1 MIKFGSY
8 STTLM
13 IPFNEFYNQFNEELH
28 FKLQGIKKKWFNPI
42 TVEQNTPKYIRV
54 WERKALHCNYYPDEQ
69 GNTVVEYTAEMTV
82 LSLLIWIT
90 SLFFLV
96 GFVFFPFYF
105 FGNKFAASL
114 CKKKVFKNGPS
125 CIRSILSSSNIKN
138 EPEINLTKKTTV
150 PPPVKNNADL
160 PPRAKKITPPPAPK
174 KTVAEMYY
182 VLINDEQK
190 GPFTIEK
197 IGLLIEVDQVNT
209 TSLVWKEGMSD
220 WVNASQIERINEFF
234 E

>member
-1 MIKFGSY
+1 
-8 STTLM
+8 M
-13 IPFNEFYNQFNEELH
+13 IPFNEFYNVFNEELH

-42 TVEQNTPKYIRV
+42 TIEKNTPEYIRV
-54 WERKALHCNYYPDEQ
+54 WERKALHCNYYPDAQ

-82 LSLLIWIT
+82 LSLLIWVT

-105 FGNKFAASL
+105 FGNRFAASL
-114 CKKKVFKNGPS
+114 CRKKVFKNGPG
-125 CIRSILSSSNIKN
+125 CIGSFSTSSNNKN
-138 EPEINLTKKTTV
+138 KSQDSTIKTTI
-150 PPPVKNNADL
+150 PPPVKNDANQ

-174 KTVAEMYY
+174 KTVSEMYY

-197 IGLLIEVDQVNT
+197 IGLLIEVNQVNT
-209 TSLVWKEGMSD
+209 TTLVWKEGMTD
-220 WVNASQIERINEFF
+220 WVHASEIKQISQFF